1 MSRRGRQASL
11 PTTVHRRPEVLSEG
25 GLVVE
30 HRDAQNAS
38 VRSYDFSTLPVAEP
52 LQRSLA
58 ALFAGRCH
66 SHRWASVQ
74 TSKLQWEKLRIFT
87 VWLAALPTPPQD
99 VDEITAAVWNAW
111 RLSRTTQ
118 SAGYSQVRNVGT
130 LLLDDPRVVG
140 EAAEAMAKR
149 ISRPPAQERSY
160 GDAEFDQ
167 IKAAARRLFRTAL
180 LRIES
185 NARHLELW
193 RAGTFDE
200 GGRDWLIGEALDC
213 LARTGHVP
221 CYPHGPTG
229 EVSPVYRY
237 VRALGGAGKEH
248 TWKRLYL
255 SRLEATS
262 LGVLLMAEFG
272 LNLAVIDALAVPLAS
287 ADSGPDGHP
296 TYRLELVKRRLGSG
310 RQHET
315 RNVTDLGGS
324 SPGRLITQALA
335 ATRFAREAVE
345 DMAPGTNRLIIW
357 RSAVRGC
364 GTDVGDWFRLGTGR
378 NSAGHWAQL
387 AGVAGSPFRRGR
399 RTVNVVERREPGQNS
414 QDTHDRTYVLPDPRA
429 QEAAVPVIAAA
440 AEAARQQ
447 AERVV
452 LAAELRDA
460 PVAGDAEA
468 ATADCRDFDNGPF
481 PGADGRC
488 GAAFLA
494 CLGCT
499 NARIHPGHHAR
510 LAHLHRALSQLR
522 SAMNPALWQADW
534 GEAHARLEHLSRRLG
549 VAAWAKA
556 LAEVSADDR
565 ELIDD
570 LLNGGLSA

>member
-11 PTTVHRRPEVLSEG
+11 PQTVHHRREVLLGG

-38 VRSYDFSTLPVAEP
+38 VRSYDFSTLRVSEP

-74 TSKLQWEKLRIFT
+74 TSKLQWEKLRVFT
-87 VWLAALPTPPQD
+87 DWLAALPVPPQD
-99 VDEITAAVWNAW
+99 VNEISAAIWNSW
-111 RLSRTTQ
+111 RLSRTTT
-118 SAGYSQVRNVGT
+118 SAAYSQVSSVGS

-140 EAAEAMAKR
+140 DAAEAMA
-149 ISRPPAQERSY
+149 RPLAKPSAQERSY
-160 GDAEFDQ
+160 ADAEFDQ
-167 IKAAARRLFRTAL
+167 IKAAARRVFRGAL
-180 LRIES
+180 LRIER
-185 NARHLELW
+185 NAHHLVQW
-193 RAGTFDE
+193 RSGAFTE
-200 GGRDWLIGEALDC
+200 VSRDRLIGEALDC

-229 EVSPVYRY
+229 EVKPVSRY
-237 VRALGGAGKEH
+237 IRVLGGAGKEH

-255 SRLEATS
+255 GRLEATS

-272 LNLAVIDALAVPLAS
+272 LNLAVIDLMPVPRAS
-287 ADSGPDGHP
+287 ADGGPDGHP
-296 TYRLELVKRRLGSG
+296 TYRLELIKRRRGSG
-310 RQHET
+310 QQHET
-315 RNVTDLGGS
+315 RNVTDLGSGS
-324 SPGRLITQALA
+324 AGRLITQALA
-335 ATRFAREAVE
+335 ATRFARQAVE
-345 DMAPGTNRLIIW
+345 AMSPGTNRLIIW
-357 RSAVRGC
+357 RSGMRGC
-364 GTDVGDWFRLGTGR
+364 GTDVGDWFRLGIGE
-378 NSAGHWAQL
+378 NSAGDWARL
-387 AGVAGSPFRRGR
+387 TGMAGSPFRRGR

-429 QEAAVPVIAAA
+429 QEAAAPVIAAA

-488 GAAFLA
+488 GASFLA

-499 NARIHPGHHAR
+499 NARIHPGHHSR

-549 VAAWAKA
+549 AAAWAKA
-556 LAEVSADDR
+556 LSEVSAGDR

-570 LLNGGLSA
+570 LLNGGLST